1 MTTTEKAWGAT
12 SATDPLSQ
20 LQIERRDTDSHDVRI
35 KIEYAGIC
43 HSDLHTVRSEWGEAT
58 FPLVPGHEIVGTVTE
73 VGPEVTKWRVG
84 QRVGVGVFVDSCR
97 ECENCR
103 AGEEQY
109 CLNGMTGTYGVKD
122 RYGQITQGGY
132 STGIVVH
139 EDYVLNIPEGL
150 KSEEAAPLLCAGIT
164 VYSPLAHW
172 QAGPGKQVA
181 VVGMGGLGHMAVKI
195 AAAMGATV
203 TVLSQTTR
211 KAEDAVRFGAT
222 EALATSEPETFRN
235 NRGRFD
241 LIINTV
247 SADLDLQQYLSL
259 LRTEGTLVQVGMPP
273 EPMAVN
279 AKWLAGGRKSLSGSM
294 IGGVAECQQMLDF
307 CAEKGFGAQVE
318 VIEADQ
324 VNEAYERMLASD
336 VRYRFV
342 IDASSI

>member
-12 SATDPLSQ
+12 SATDPLSAMEIQ
-20 LQIERRDTDSHDVRI
+20 RRDTDTHDVRI

-43 HSDLHTVRSEWGEAT
+43 HSDLHTVRSEWGET
-58 FPLVPGHEIVGTVTE
+58 VFPLVPGHEIVGTVTE
-73 VGPEVTKWRVG
+73 VGPEVTRWKVG

-109 CLNGMTGTYGVKD
+109 CLNGMTGTYAAED
-122 RYGQITQGGY
+122 RYGEITQGGY

-150 KSEEAAPLLCAGIT
+150 KPEEAAPLLCAGIT
-164 VYSPLAHW
+164 LYSPLAHW
-172 QAGPGKQVA
+172 QAGPDSEVA
-181 VVGMGGLGHMAVKI
+181 IVGMGGLGHMGVKI
-195 AAAMGATV
+195 AAAMGAKV
-203 TVLSQTTR
+203 TVLSQSTR
-211 KAEDAVRFGAT
+211 KAEDAAAFGAIET
-222 EALATSEPETFRN
+222 LATSEEETFTN

-241 LIINTV
+241 LILNTV
-247 SADLDLQQYLSL
+247 SADLDMEQYLSL

-273 EPMAVN
+273 KPMQVN

-318 VIEADQ
+318 VIRADQ

-342 IDASSI
+342 IDASTI